1 LRELFDSAR
10 HSLLDV
16 FIGHKFL
23 ELDGTGEQAGPVL
36 RGRVAD
42 LVGKLLAQIKNP
54 VEQEMLAKSA
64 AQLIGVSETALMTIV
79 GTPRRPK
86 PQHAPIFD
94 PMETSAPRRTAP
106 STTVSSNVP
115 RIRPEEPKQV
125 DSFSRAV
132 VMALLIE
139 PTLAEEI
146 QRLRSLEEPHP
157 LVIDLLPEQV
167 RSFVAEVAAERPE
180 PAEDSSLWRRLLEEH
195 DLTGMKLIEE
205 ALERAP
211 FELRVRE
218 KMVDELLRQAP
229 LVMARRTILDKVEQ
243 TRAEERLAQDD
254 TERARLMQQKI
265 LQRRRLD
272 NLKSGKGNLPE
283 AQ

>member
-1 LRELFDSAR
+1 MLPQAR
-10 HSLLDV
+10 T
-16 FIGHKFL
+16 
-23 ELDGTGEQAGPVL
+23 E
-36 RGRVAD
+36 
-42 LVGKLLAQIKNP
+42 KL
-54 VEQEMLAKSA
+54 
-64 AQLIGVSETALMTIV
+64 
-79 GTPRRPK
+79 
-86 PQHAPIFD
+86 
-94 PMETSAPRRTAP
+94 
-106 STTVSSNVP
+106 
-115 RIRPEEPKQV
+115 

-157 LVIDLLPEQV
+157 LVIDLLPEAV
-167 RSFVAEVAAERPE
+167 RSFVAEVAAEGPE
-180 PAEDSSLWRRLLEEH
+180 PAEDSPLWRRLLDEH
-195 DLTGMKLIEE
+195 DLNGLNLIEE

-229 LVMARRTILDKVEQ
+229 MVMARRTIRDQVEQ

-254 TERARLMQQKI
+254 DERERLMQQKI

-272 NLKSGKGNLPE
+272 SLKSGKGNPVG
-283 AQ
+283 